1 VGRVKRAFAC
11 ESTFRHQLQFYFCS
25 TTAWATHDQYHHCIC
40 FCSSHTDSIKGSY
53 ILSVFSFLEALFM
66 LNGRGHKHG
75 QRLSVKLLLSELCSL
90 SPLRFHLNRASSRE
104 HIRISSSGCPLLLQ
118 KENKPFGSR
127 ILYSI
132 EHYCSPRTCSLLP
145 VAIFFFYIEAAALFV
160 DRAASRGQFPDLLMP
175 IRIVGMLRLSLPLL
189 LSRFTVHSKLKP
201 LRYLI
206 PG

>member
-1 VGRVKRAFAC
+1 VHLHVKVPFVISINFIFAVQQRGLHTINTIIAFAFDPLTQTQ
-11 ESTFRHQLQFYFCS
+11 SKAHTSSPHSASWKRCS
-25 TTAWATHDQYHHCIC
+25 
-40 FCSSHTDSIKGSY
+40 CSI
-53 ILSVFSFLEALFM
+53 
-66 LNGRGHKHG
+66 NGRGHKHG

-90 SPLRFHLNRASSRE
+90 SPLRFHLNRASSQE

-175 IRIVGMLRLSLPLL
+175 IRIMGMLRLSLPLSP
-189 LSRFTVHSKLKP
+189 SRCTVHSKLKP
-201 LRYLI
+201 LRYLL